1 MSINPVNSHQ
11 QVSTLLNLAMK
22 SFSAQQDNIMKVF
35 QEFVQEN
42 AKLSAQSART
52 LSVIK
57 EMQEKTLPI
66 LPANFF
72 FIG

>member
-1 MSINPVNSHQ
+1 MSIHPVNSHQ

-22 SFSAQQDNIMKVF
+22 SFSAQQENIMKVF

-57 EMQEKTLPI
+57 EMQEKSLPI
-66 LPANFF
+66 LPADFF